1 MTIWLLNLGGH
12 HSYLILWGD
21 NKTNLYKNMFLY
33 IHHLPIGGKSEPAL
47 RHLGTFSFLSTPA
60 PVLTNIRA
68 TLFVEVILCVRQLNG
83 YLNVEMFQG
92 PNLFSQRQSAM
103 PSVTTVTSRL
113 ISLCWGNTLCFWH
126 LIFFFFSVFSVASRK
141 TWQTLGTLPGI
152 ILHYSYPVHWYTT
165 CETSDL
171 HSICTVIFQ
180 TWYFHTWYAQ
190 PGTGISVS
198 FEFTMCIRI
207 KGRFL

>member
-47 RHLGTFSFLSTPA
+47 RHLGPFSFLSTPA

-68 TLFVEVILCVRQLNG
+68 TLFVEVTLCMRQLNG

-113 ISLCWGNTLCFWH
+113 ISLCWGNTLCFCH
-126 LIFFFFSVFSVASRK
+126 LIFFFLQCVFRGEQKNMTNSGNTAWNNITLLLSCALIYNLWDFRPSQHLHCYIPNLIFPHLICP
-141 TWQTLGTLPGI
+141 TWHRYIRLLRI
-152 ILHYSYPVHWYTT
+152 YNVHSY
-165 CETSDL
+165 
-171 HSICTVIFQ
+171 
-180 TWYFHTWYAQ
+180 
-190 PGTGISVS
+190 
-198 FEFTMCIRI
+198 
-207 KGRFL
+207 

>member
-68 TLFVEVILCVRQLNG
+68 TLFVEVTLCVRQLNG

-113 ISLCWGNTLCFWH
+113 ISLCWGNTLCFCH
-126 LIFFFFSVFSVASRK
+126 LIFFFFQCVFRGEQRNITNFGNTA
-141 TWQTLGTLPGI
+141 WNNITLLLSCALI
-152 ILHYSYPVHWYTT
+152 YNL
-165 CETSDL
+165 
-171 HSICTVIFQ
+171 
-180 TWYFHTWYAQ
+180 
-190 PGTGISVS
+190 
-198 FEFTMCIRI
+198 
-207 KGRFL
+207 